1 MRYFS
6 LLPNALLIVQ
16 CFRCKYYLIMSTAN
30 TVIITSLD
38 GSYSNE
44 VAWYGPNLR
53 RTLTELTIEQ
63 LTYSDTYE
71 GYTAWEVALHCA
83 YWKWVVRRGL
93 TGENDEFPYFPAN
106 FPQLHGKCTEATWM
120 KDLQYIDE
128 QHERLKN
135 ATRVL
140 SDEQLESFWIDE
152 HGVAQDGS
160 VAHEII
166 GLALH
171 DAYHTAQ
178 IRSMGIP
185 GLAEVKRQ

>member
-1 MRYFS
+1 M
-6 LLPNALLIVQ
+6 
-16 CFRCKYYLIMSTAN
+16 
-30 TVIITSLD
+30 D
-38 GSYSNE
+38 
-44 VAWYGPNLR
+44 
-53 RTLTELTIEQ
+53 Q
-63 LTYSDTYE
+63 LTFGDTYE
-71 GYTAWEVALHCA
+71 GYTAWQLALHCA

-106 FPQLHGKCTEATWM
+106 FPQLRGELTEETWM

-135 ATRVL
+135 ATQVL
-140 SDEQLESFWIDE
+140 FDSKLESPWIDE

-160 VAHEII
+160 VAREII

-185 GLAEVKRQ
+185 GLEEAER